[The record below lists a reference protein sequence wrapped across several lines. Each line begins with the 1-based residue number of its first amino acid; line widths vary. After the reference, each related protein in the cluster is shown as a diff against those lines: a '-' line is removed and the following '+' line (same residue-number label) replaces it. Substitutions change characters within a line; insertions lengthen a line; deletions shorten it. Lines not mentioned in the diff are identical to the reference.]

1 MTWYKK
7 REKKD
12 MFEELK
18 EMICEYVDVEPEKSG
33 RIPVLWRTWALIP
46 MIL

>member
-1 MTWYKK
+1 
-7 REKKD
+7 

-18 EMICEYVDVEPEKSG
+18 EMICEYVDIEPGEIREDSRFVEG
-33 RIPVLWRTWALIP
+33 HWALIP